1 MPSKHS
7 APEELRRVAEGPRG
21 MQTLLRAELQ
31 QEATPSRA
39 GGTSLWSLS
48 GRAHLLETH
57 WAPGA
62 SPGE

>member
-1 MPSKHS
+1 M
-7 APEELRRVAEGPRG
+7 EEGPWG
-21 MQTLLRAELQ
+21 MRRLLRADLQ
-31 QEATPSRA
+31 QEVTPSRA

-48 GRAHLLETH
+48 GKAHLLETH